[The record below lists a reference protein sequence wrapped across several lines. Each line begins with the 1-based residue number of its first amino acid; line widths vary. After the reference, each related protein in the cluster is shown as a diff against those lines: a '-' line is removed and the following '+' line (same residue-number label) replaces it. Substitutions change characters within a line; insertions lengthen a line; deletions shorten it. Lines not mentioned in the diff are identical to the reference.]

1 MSPEDAMNQIN
12 RIFEEALLLHGDDVK
27 KVVNYVRTRID
38 GANEQDREDIDRV
51 FERVIAFRAPD
62 RHPMRL
68 N

>member
-38 GANEQDREDIDRV
+38 GANERDREDIDRV
-51 FERVIAFRAPD
+51 LERAVAFRPPD
-62 RHPMRL
+62 CRPMRL

>member
-51 FERVIAFRAPD
+51 LERVIAFRAPD
-62 RHPMRL
+62 RRPMRL

>member
-38 GANEQDREDIDRV
+38 GANERDREDIDRV
-51 FERVIAFRAPD
+51 LERVAAFRAPD
-62 RHPMRL
+62 CRPMRL

>member
-38 GANEQDREDIDRV
+38 GANEQDREGIDRV
-51 FERVIAFRAPD
+51 LERVIAFRAPD
-62 RHPMRL
+62 RRPMRL